1 MSDLTY
7 HNYKGYGEK
16 AVKSHYYSQAVEWA
30 IPYTVLVKVCR
41 SQKPVTSGN
50 LQIHK
55 KVAGIPTLSNSIR
68 K

>member
-30 IPYTVLVKVCR
+30 IPYTVLVKV
-41 SQKPVTSGN
+41 
-50 LQIHK
+50 
-55 KVAGIPTLSNSIR
+55 AGIPTLSNSIR